1 MSGSDLPCINKTS
14 DRRLNIKLYGHNN
27 SHLPDPIPTPTPDSG
42 LNHKT
47 TYFAMRFNTLVCGL
61 LLAAVSAT
69 ALPVEKAKSIRTM
82 TEIDG
87 DDAVVYTW
95 SRPEEKAKR
104 SEKVTDGDDQVVYT
118 WSRPEE
124 KGKAIREGDGWG

>member
-1 MSGSDLPCINKTS
+1 
-14 DRRLNIKLYGHNN
+14 
-27 SHLPDPIPTPTPDSG
+27 
-42 LNHKT
+42 
-47 TYFAMRFNTLVCGL
+47 MRFNTLVCGFV
-61 LLAAVSAT
+61 LAAVSAT
-69 ALPVEKAKSIRTM
+69 ALPVEKAKSIRTV
-82 TEIDG
+82 TEMDG

-124 KGKAIREGDGWG
+124 KAKRSEKVTDGDDQVVYTWSRPE